1 MGDKGIEYKEDKLTE
16 LIIKSVIKVHNT
28 LGPGFL
34 ESIYTKALLIEL
46 NNCNITAENEKE
58 VIISY
63 QDEQIGC
70 PRLDILVENRIIIE
84 LKTVENFS
92 KSHYAQIRSYL
103 KATGLKVGILVNFA
117 KEGADFRR
125 IEIY

>member
-1 MGDKGIEYKEDKLTE
+1 MIEYKEDKLTE
-16 LIIKSVIKVHNT
+16 LIIKSIIKVHNT

-34 ESIYTKALLIEL
+34 ESIYRKALLIEL
-46 NNCNITAENEKE
+46 KNCNITAENEKE
-58 VIISY
+58 VIIFY

-70 PRLDILVENRIIIE
+70 HRLDILVENRIIIE
-84 LKTVENFS
+84 LKTVENLS

-117 KEGADFRR
+117 KERADFRR
-125 IEIY
+125 IEID